1 MSASYR
7 IEISEDYKCA
17 MITRKGDDTGKI
29 TLFDCKL
36 GDPIQIENL
45 KEFRRIHGNQ
55 LEKGIYTGL
64 QCTETP
70 GKPEPTY
77 WLPIVEKSER
87 IFDAPFKMG
96 QCIVYMD

>member
-17 MITRKGDDTGKI
+17 KITRKDDDTRKI

-45 KEFRRIHGNQ
+45 KEFRRTHGNQ
-55 LEKGIYTGL
+55 LEKGIYAGL
-64 QCTETP
+64 QGT

-77 WLPIVEKSER
+77 WLPIIEKSER
-87 IFDAPFKMG
+87 ISDAPFKMG